1 MAQAARNSAR
11 ARWKDFALLNLGTL
25 LVAGGVYFFK
35 FPNHFSTGG
44 VSGLSIILGKLV
56 PAVSSG
62 TFVWIFN
69 ILLMLLGFWLING
82 SFGVKTV
89 YSSMLFSAVIWVLER
104 VCPLEAPLTSQP
116 FLELIFSVL
125 LPAFGSAILF
135 NIDASTGGTDITAMI
150 LKKYT
155 SMDIGRALMIV
166 DIGITIA
173 ACFVFGIEAGL
184 FSILGLVI
192 KAFLVDSLIESFNTC
207 KYFNIITSHPKEVI
221 DFVVHTLGRSATE
234 VEATGVFSQE
244 KRTLLLVVL
253 TRPQAARLNRFL
265 RQTDPGAFITIMNTS
280 SIIGKGFRAPA

>member
-1 MAQAARNSAR
+1 MAEAAKKSAL
-11 ARWKDFALLNLGTL
+11 ARWKDFGLLNLGTV

-44 VSGLSIILGKLV
+44 VSGLSIILGELV

-69 ILLMLLGFWLING
+69 IVLMLLGFWLING

-89 YSSMLFSAVIWVLER
+89 YSSMLFSALIWVLER
-104 VCPLEAPLTSQP
+104 VCPLEAPLTNQP
-116 FLELIFSVL
+116 FLELIVSVL
-125 LPAFGSAILF
+125 LPAVGSAILF

-150 LKKYT
+150 LKQYT
-155 SMDIGRALMIV
+155 SMDIGRALLVV
-166 DIGITIA
+166 DIGITVA
-173 ACFVFGIEAGL
+173 ACFVFGMEAGL
-184 FSILGLVI
+184 FSILGLI
-192 KAFLVDSLIESFNTC
+192 MKAFLVDSLIESFNTC
-207 KYFNIITSHPKEVI
+207 KYFNIITSRPAEVI
-221 DFVVHTLGRSATE
+221 DYVVHTLGRSATE
-234 VEATGVFSQE
+234 VEATGVFSHE

-253 TRPQAARLNRFL
+253 TRPQASRLNRFL

>member
-1 MAQAARNSAR
+1 MSQSEPRSAR
-11 ARWKDFALLNLGTL
+11 ERWKEFGLLNLGTF

-44 VSGLSIILGKLV
+44 VSGLSIILGELV
-56 PAVSSG
+56 PSLSSG
-62 TFVWIFN
+62 TFVWIIN
-69 ILLMLLGFWLING
+69 ILLLLLGFRLING
-82 SFGVKTV
+82 SFGMKTV
-89 YSSMLFSAVIWVLER
+89 YSSMLFSALLWVLER
-104 VCPLEAPLTSQP
+104 VCPLEAPLTTQP

-155 SMDIGRALMIV
+155 SMDIGRALMVV

-184 FSILGLVI
+184 YSILGLVM

-207 KYFNIITSHPKEVI
+207 KYFNIITSKPAEVI

-234 VEATGVFSQE
+234 VEATGVFSHE

-280 SIIGKGFRAPA
+280 SIIGKGFRSPA

>member
-1 MAQAARNSAR
+1 MAQTAPKTARE
-11 ARWKDFALLNLGTL
+11 RWKDFALLNLGTL

-44 VSGLSIILGKLV
+44 VSGLSIILGELV

-69 ILLMLLGFWLING
+69 IVLMLLGFWLING
-82 SFGVKTV
+82 SFGVRTV
-89 YSSMLFSAVIWVLER
+89 YSSMLFSAVLWVLER
-104 VCPLEAPLTSQP
+104 VCPLEAPLTTQP

-125 LPAFGSAILF
+125 LPAVGSAILF

-173 ACFVFGIEAGL
+173 ACFVFGMEAGL
-184 FSILGLVI
+184 YSILGLI
-192 KAFLVDSLIESFNTC
+192 MKAFLVDSLIESFNTC
-207 KYFNIITSHPKEVI
+207 KYFNIITSRPKEVI
-221 DFVVHTLGRSATE
+221 DFVVNTLGRSATE
-234 VEATGVFSQE
+234 VEATGVFSHE